1 MSHDPAARP
10 HPAVPNYANP
20 DPANPDP
27 ANPDSASPGSGRPD
41 GVSADP
47 AKAVPAMAV
56 HAMAVQAMAVHATT
70 VSAIADPPTDQP
82 AVAGADTS
90 TPHPERPG
98 TVYLVGA
105 GPGDPELLTLKAHRL
120 LRQCDALVYDSLV
133 PQALLDLVPQGCERH
148 FVGKRRGHHSVP
160 QPSTNAV
167 LVELAGRLGTIVRL
181 KGGDP
186 FLFGRGGEEAA
197 HLVAR
202 GIPVQVVP
210 GVTAGIAAPA
220 YAGIPVTHRKAGSSV
235 TFVTG
240 HEEIDKARAGVD
252 WRGLARSS
260 DGLVIYMGLHNLAR
274 IVAELLA
281 GGLAAATP
289 AAVIQQGT
297 VRGQRQLVATLAD
310 LAERVEA
317 EGFASPSIVVIG
329 EVVNQRVPLCAPEPA
344 DVTMP
349 IPF

>member
-1 MSHDPAARP
+1 MSRDPAAT
-10 HPAVPNYANP
+10 P
-20 DPANPDP
+20 DPASAGP
-27 ANPDSASPGSGRPD
+27 AM
-41 GVSADP
+41 ADP
-47 AKAVPAMAV
+47 AA
-56 HAMAVQAMAVHATT
+56 
-70 VSAIADPPTDQP
+70 
-82 AVAGADTS
+82 AGAGS
-90 TPHPERPG
+90 LPPVPQRPG

-120 LRQCDALVYDSLV
+120 LRRCDALVYDSLV
-133 PQALLDLVPQGCERH
+133 PQAVLELVPPGCERH

-167 LVELAGRLGTIVRL
+167 LVELASRHSTIVRL

-197 HLVAR
+197 HLAAR

-240 HEEIDKARAGVD
+240 HEEIDKGRAGVD

-274 IVAELLA
+274 IVAELIA
-281 GGLAAATP
+281 GGLSEATP

-297 VRGQRQLVATLAD
+297 VRGQRALVATLAE
-310 LAERVEA
+310 LAARVEA

-329 EVVNQRVPLCAPEPA
+329 EVVNQRVPACAPEPA

>member
-1 MSHDPAARP
+1 M
-10 HPAVPNYANP
+10 
-20 DPANPDP
+20 
-27 ANPDSASPGSGRPD
+27 SASADLPG
-41 GVSADP
+41 
-47 AKAVPAMAV
+47 M
-56 HAMAVQAMAVHATT
+56 
-70 VSAIADPPTDQP
+70 
-82 AVAGADTS
+82 
-90 TPHPERPG
+90 
-98 TVYLVGA
+98 VYLVGA

-120 LRQCDALVYDSLV
+120 LRCCDALVYDSLV
-133 PQALLDLVPQGCERH
+133 PKALLDLVPEQCEKH

-167 LVELAGRLGTIVRL
+167 LVELSSRHQTIVRL

-197 HLVAR
+197 HLAAR
-202 GIPVQVVP
+202 GVRVEVVP

-240 HEEIDKARAGVD
+240 HEEIDKGRAGVD
-252 WRGLARSS
+252 WRGLAR
-260 DGLVIYMGLHNLAR
+260 
-274 IVAELLA
+274 IVAELIA
-281 GGLAAATP
+281 GGLSESTA

-297 VRGQRQLVATLAD
+297 VRGQRTLVAPLGELAQ
-310 LAERVEA
+310 RVEA
-317 EGFASPSIVVIG
+317 EGFASPSIVVVG
-329 EVVNQRVPLCAPEPA
+329 EVVNQRVAACAPEPA